1 MIKRL
6 FLASLLLAL
15 GNAATAQAKDARA
28 DDAVSVFG
36 DLCVS
41 LFTGSQKPQI
51 DPARFTFTRIAEA
64 TAREIK
70 PDVKGPLWD
79 VSGVKS
85 GVHMLVHYEP
95 AGLCVVEVAEA
106 DEATV
111 RADFLALVQRTST
124 SLGSPAQRQPDRLNR
139 IEGKDATTSMW
150 RMKSPKGDIM
160 LAVTTYPDAKFMIQH
175 LMTASYV
182 K

>member
-1 MIKRL
+1 MFKAIL
-6 FLASLLLAL
+6 FVAAAALAIQPALA
-15 GNAATAQAKDARA
+15 ADDPKS
-28 DDAVSVFG
+28 DDAVVAFS

-41 LFTGSQKPQI
+41 LFTGDRKSEV
-51 DPARFTFTRIAEA
+51 DPIRFSVTKISEKNARK
-64 TAREIK
+64 IK

-79 VSGVKS
+79 VSGTKS
-85 GVHMLVHYEP
+85 DVHLLVHYEP

-106 DEATV
+106 DEAAV
-111 RADFLALVQRTST
+111 RAEFERLVQRTSAT
-124 SLGSPAQRQPDRLNR
+124 LGSAPQRQPDKTNR

-160 LAVTTYPDAKFMIQH
+160 LAVTTYPDPKFMIQH